1 MLVKKAKLYRIEIIR
16 VIIPTLL
23 TVILF
28 LIAFYIIVLPTFEKS
43 LIKQKKGFISNETQT
58 AWSILSYYES
68 KVSSGELT
76 EKEAQYAAITMM
88 RELRYGAEGN
98 NYFWINDTNNIMVM
112 HPYRPDLE
120 GKDLSNFT
128 DPDGRYIFKEFTEI
142 ALTHGSGFAY
152 YSWQW
157 DDDQTRIAPKI
168 SYIMEFESW
177 GWVVGTGAYVEDI
190 DTEIARIT
198 NRLLF
203 FFTVILILISIISFL
218 IIRNGIKEIRKRKIA
233 EDNLR
238 NHKNNLEVIVEKRT
252 NELIELNKTKDR
264 LFSIIAHDLRGP
276 IGSLQGLLD
285 IVENL
290 DIENDHEKIKKIMN
304 MAKESSKDIFE
315 LLENLLQW
323 THSQL
328 DSLLVNIEVI
338 NIEDSI
344 SKTKK
349 LLELSTKEKSI
360 NIIVKLGSNVFAFA
374 DKNMIKTVIRNL
386 LSNAIKF
393 SKEKGTIIIEV
404 ANENNQCI
412 VSIKDNGVG
421 IKKERLNSLFNFHE
435 NKSTVGT
442 AGERGSGL
450 GLVLSHE
457 FIVKNNGKLWVETE
471 EGKGSTF
478 YFSIPLEEKID
489 IN

>member
-1 MLVKKAKLYRIEIIR
+1 MFLKKAKLYRTEIMR

-23 TVILF
+23 TVVLF
-28 LIAFYIIVLPTFEKS
+28 FIALYIIVLPTFEKS
-43 LIKQKKGFISNETQT
+43 LIKQKKVFISNETQT

-68 KVSSGELT
+68 KVNTGEIT
-76 EKEAQYAAITMM
+76 EEEAQNAVITEM

-120 GKDLSNFT
+120 GEDLSNFT

-142 ALTHGSGFAY
+142 ALNEGSGYAY

-157 DDDQTRIAPKI
+157 DDDRTRIAPKI
-168 SYIMEFESW
+168 SYVMAFESW

-190 DTEIARIT
+190 NTEIARIT
-198 NRLLF
+198 NKLILF
-203 FFTVILILISIISFL
+203 FTLILILISLISFL
-218 IIRNGIKEIRKRKIA
+218 IIRNGVKEISKRKIA

-238 NHKNNLEVIVEKRT
+238 SHKDNLEVIVEERT

-276 IGSLQGLLD
+276 VGSLQNVL
-285 IVENL
+285 IVVERL
-290 DIENDHEKIKKIMN
+290 DIENDHEKIKKFIN
-304 MAKESSKDIFE
+304 IAKESSKNIFE

-328 DSLLVNIEVI
+328 NSLLVNIEVI
-338 NIEDSI
+338 NLEDII
-344 SKTKK
+344 SQTIT
-349 LLELSTKEKSI
+349 LLELPINEKSI
-360 NIIVKLGSNVFAFA
+360 KISVKLDSNVFAFA
-374 DKNMIKTVIRNL
+374 DNNMIKTVFRNL

-404 ANENNQCI
+404 TNENNQCI

-421 IKKERLNSLFNFHE
+421 IKKERLNSLFNFSE
-435 NKSTVGT
+435 NKSTIGT
-442 AGERGSGL
+442 AGEKGAGL
-450 GLVLSHE
+450 GLVLSYD
-457 FIVKNNGKLWVETE
+457 FIVKNNGKLWVESE

-489 IN
+489 KK